1 MRWVCLSLAV
11 VVGCSD
17 GGAAATDAG
26 TDRGAVTGDVPVGR
40 VVINEVRAT
49 TDDWVE
55 LINVGEAPV
64 DLGGM
69 VVADT
74 DTNGNVPRV
83 EEGVEFPAATW
94 LAPGQRL
101 LVLADVNDAGVG
113 PQMTCLGT
121 DGPMTCYH
129 ARFGISAARGEGL
142 FLIGRDHVVS
152 ASATYPPNGAPEG
165 YSWGRLPDGTG
176 EFAVNRPTPGE
187 PNGGP

>member
-1 MRWVCLSLAV
+1 MRWVCWSLV
-11 VVGCSD
+11 VVAGCS
-17 GGAAATDAG
+17 GGAATSDAG
-26 TDRGAVTGDVPVGR
+26 VARDVAMGDVPVGR
-40 VVINEVRAT
+40 VVINELRAT

-55 LINVGEAPV
+55 LMNVGEGPV

-69 VVADT
+69 VLADT

-101 LVLADVNDAGVG
+101 LVLADVSDAGVG
-113 PQMTCLGT
+113 AQMTCLGV

-152 ASATYPPNGAPEG
+152 TSAMYPPNAAPEG
-165 YSWGRLPDGTG
+165 SSWGRLPDGTG

-187 PNGGP
+187 ANAGR